1 MNSLYQKFG
10 FNFDLNRPI
19 NSLQKLFPYMGL
31 IKRQK
36 GKALFYAIEY
46 VGGLCCDEWVTPHC
60 GNTNQEENRFWI

>member
-1 MNSLYQKFG
+1 
-10 FNFDLNRPI
+10 
-19 NSLQKLFPYMGL
+19 MGS

-36 GKALFYAIEY
+36 WKDHKAPFYAIEY